1 MNTKAQSIAS
11 NVVLLTI
18 CLIVI
23 TVAVFSLGTFIDAFT
38 MTIGNIED
46 FSLSTKW
53 STMLEFPLLWF
64 KMFFYMPVILIVLLI
79 VWTFKMIIW
88 KHAYTRMDEEEY

>member
-1 MNTKAQSIAS
+1 MNTKAQSITS

-38 MTIGNIED
+38 MTIANIED

-79 VWTFKMIIW
+79 VWTFKTIIW